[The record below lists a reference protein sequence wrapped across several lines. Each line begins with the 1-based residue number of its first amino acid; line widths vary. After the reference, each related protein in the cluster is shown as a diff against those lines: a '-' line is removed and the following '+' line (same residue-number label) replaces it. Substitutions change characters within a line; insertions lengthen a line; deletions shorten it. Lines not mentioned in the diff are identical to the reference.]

1 MAERNTS
8 ALAPNQV
15 IFGDRRRRTSE
26 ADGAGDINPWELM
39 RGIWARKEIVLMTFL
54 AVFALGIFWLSTL
67 VPTYTVE
74 TLLLIEPR
82 IGEISRFDETNNL
95 STPDKGF
102 VESEIKIIS
111 SYEQLN
117 KLAEKLSLSTYPE
130 FAQQKKTKDKTGVSK
145 VSTVPSTPTKLV
157 EKLRE
162 NLNIMRRGESRVISI
177 QYTSKDPVLATKIA
191 NELATLY
198 IQQQISERMT
208 VHRQAIDWLSSQ
220 IESLRKRTTTSETAV
235 ESFRTKSGLFEA
247 NGATLPQRELSEV
260 STQLVLAEAAQSEAT
275 ARLELA
281 EDLIASP
288 EGRDSAAEVL
298 QSSLIQTL
306 RAREVEIKAQI
317 SEMSTSLLPQ
327 HPRMVTAQANL
338 RDLQSEIESEI
349 TKILQALENESQVA
363 AARVASL
370 HRNVNRLKRKLGLMN
385 KEEVT
390 LRAYEREAAANRT
403 LLESFLTRYEEA
415 LARMQAD
422 TQAAN
427 ARILSKAHTPLNPS
441 FPRKTPMLILT
452 ILGAVSLS
460 LMVAFVME
468 VFSSGFRTA
477 DQVERITGMPFLG
490 LLPKARGNNPA
501 TAAAEVLHAPNGLMA
516 ESLRGLL
523 GHILL
528 AQVDGRPA
536 KSLLVASSVPGEGKS
551 PVAMGLARIMA
562 MGGYQVLVIDADMR
576 RPVQSYIA
584 GIGNGPGLAELL
596 SGRAEFMQT
605 IRQDTASTVHVLQ
618 TGGELGNS
626 TAALGSERMAWI
638 MDTLGKRYDFI
649 IVDSPAMSTA
659 ADGQVLARICDLTL
673 LAVRWGV
680 TDRKVVQRVLKTLS
694 SGSGRR
700 AGIMLTG
707 VDMKRYRK
715 RGAQTVL
722 DPNLR

>member
-1 MAERNTS
+1 
-8 ALAPNQV
+8 
-15 IFGDRRRRTSE
+15 
-26 ADGAGDINPWELM
+26 
-39 RGIWARKEIVLMTFL
+39 
-54 AVFALGIFWLSTL
+54 
-67 VPTYTVE
+67 
-74 TLLLIEPR
+74 
-82 IGEISRFDETNNL
+82 
-95 STPDKGF
+95 
-102 VESEIKIIS
+102 
-111 SYEQLN
+111 
-117 KLAEKLSLSTYPE
+117 
-130 FAQQKKTKDKTGVSK
+130 
-145 VSTVPSTPTKLV
+145 
-157 EKLRE
+157 
-162 NLNIMRRGESRVISI
+162 
-177 QYTSKDPVLATKIA
+177 
-191 NELATLY
+191 
-198 IQQQISERMT
+198 
-208 VHRQAIDWLSSQ
+208 
-220 IESLRKRTTTSETAV
+220 
-235 ESFRTKSGLFEA
+235 
-247 NGATLPQRELSEV
+247 
-260 STQLVLAEAAQSEAT
+260 
-275 ARLELA
+275 
-281 EDLIASP
+281 
-288 EGRDSAAEVL
+288 
-298 QSSLIQTL
+298 
-306 RAREVEIKAQI
+306 AREVELKAQI

-338 RDLQSEIESEI
+338 RDMQSEIESEI
-349 TKILQALENESQVA
+349 TKILQALENEAQVA

-370 HRNVNRLKRKLGLMN
+370 RRNVSRLKSKLGRMN

-390 LRAYEREAAANRT
+390 LRAFERDAAANRT
-403 LLESFLTRYEEA
+403 LLESFLTRHEEA

-427 ARILSKAHTPLNPS
+427 ARILSKAHTPLSPS

-452 ILGAVSLS
+452 ILGAVTLS
-460 LMVAFVME
+460 LMVAFVIE

-490 LLPKARGNNPA
+490 LLPKSRSSNPA
-501 TAAAEVLHAPNGLMA
+501 TAAAEVLHAPNGLLA

-536 KSLLVASSVPGEGKS
+536 KSLLVASSVPGEEKS

-584 GIGNGPGLAELL
+584 GIGTGPGLAELL

-605 IRQDTASTVHVLQ
+605 IHQDTASTVHVLQ
-618 TGGELGNS
+618 TGGQLGNS

-680 TDRKVVQRVLKTLS
+680 TDRKVVQRVLKTLA

>member
-1 MAERNTS
+1 MAERSTS
-8 ALAPNQV
+8 TMASNQV

-26 ADGAGDINPWELM
+26 SEGAADINPWELM

-54 AVFALGIFWLSTL
+54 AVLAIGIFWLSTL
-67 VPTYTVE
+67 TPTYTVE

-82 IGEISRFDETNNL
+82 IGEISRFDETNTL

-102 VESEIKIIS
+102 VESEIQIIS
-111 SYEQLN
+111 SYEQLL
-117 KLAEKLSLSTYPE
+117 KLADRLSLSKYSE
-130 FAQQKKTKDKTGVSK
+130 FAQATKSK
-145 VSTVPSTPTKLV
+145 GPNSKGQIGAPASSPTKLV
-157 EKLRE
+157 ETLRK

-177 QYTSKDPVLATKIA
+177 QYTSIDPVLATQVA
-191 NELATLY
+191 NELASLY
-198 IQQQISERMT
+198 IQQQVSDRMAI
-208 VHRQAIDWLSSQ
+208 HRQATDWLSSQ
-220 IESLRKRTTTSETAV
+220 IESLRTRTTSSETAV
-235 ESFRTKSGLFEA
+235 ENFRTKSGLFEA

-260 STQLVLAEAAQSEAT
+260 STQLVLAEATQSEAV

-288 EGRDSAAEVL
+288 EGRASAAEVL

-306 RAREVEIKAQI
+306 RAREVELKAQI

-327 HPRMVTAQANL
+327 HPRMITAQANL
-338 RDLQSEIESEI
+338 RDMQSEIESEI
-349 TKILQALENESQVA
+349 TKILQALENEAQVA

-370 HRNVNRLKRKLGLMN
+370 RRNVSRLKSKLGRMN

-390 LRAYEREAAANRT
+390 LRAFEREAAANRT
-403 LLESFLTRYEEA
+403 LLESFLTRYEES

-452 ILGAVSLS
+452 ILGAVTLS

-490 LLPKARGNNPA
+490 LLPKSRSRNPVA
-501 TAAAEVLHAPNGLMA
+501 AAAEVLHAPNGLLA

-576 RPVQSYIA
+576 RPVQNHIA

-596 SGRAEFMQT
+596 SGRAEFIQT
-605 IRQDTASTVHVLQ
+605 IHQDTASTVHVLQ
-618 TGGELGNS
+618 TGGQLGNS

-659 ADGQVLARICDLTL
+659 ADGQVLARLCDLTL

-680 TDRKVVQRVLKTLS
+680 TDRKVVQRVLKT
-694 SGSGRR
+694 R
-700 AGIMLTG
+700 
-707 VDMKRYRK
+707 
-715 RGAQTVL
+715 
-722 DPNLR
+722 

>member
-1 MAERNTS
+1 MAS
-8 ALAPNQV
+8 NQV

-26 ADGAGDINPWELM
+26 SEGAADINPWELM

-54 AVFALGIFWLSTL
+54 AVLALGIFWLSTL
-67 VPTYTVE
+67 TPTYTVE

-82 IGEISRFDETNNL
+82 IGEISRFDETNTLN
-95 STPDKGF
+95 TPDKGF
-102 VESEIKIIS
+102 VESEIQIIS
-111 SYEQLN
+111 SYEQLL
-117 KLAEKLSLSTYPE
+117 KLADRLSLSKYPE
-130 FAQQKKTKDKTGVSK
+130 FAQETKNKSPMGAQTGAPVAS
-145 VSTVPSTPTKLV
+145 SATKMV
-157 EKLRE
+157 EILRK

-177 QYTSKDPVLATKIA
+177 QYTSVDPILATQIA
-191 NELATLY
+191 NELASLY
-198 IQQQISERMT
+198 IQQQISDRMAI
-208 VHRQAIDWLSSQ
+208 HRQATDWLSSQ
-220 IESLRKRTTTSETAV
+220 IESLRTRTTSSETDV
-235 ESFRTKSGLFEA
+235 ENFRTKSGLFEA
-247 NGATLPQRELSEV
+247 NGGTLPQRELSEV
-260 STQLVLAEAAQSEAT
+260 STQLVLAEASQSEAI

-288 EGRDSAAEVL
+288 DGRASAAEVL
-298 QSSLIQTL
+298 QSALIQTL
-306 RAREVEIKAQI
+306 RAREVALKAQI
-317 SEMSTSLLPQ
+317 SEMSTNLLPQ
-327 HPRMVTAQANL
+327 HPRMITAQANL
-338 RDLQSEIESEI
+338 RDMQSAIEAEI
-349 TKILQALENESQVA
+349 TKILQALENEAQVG

-370 HRNVNRLKRKLGLMN
+370 RRNVSRLKRKQGRMN

-390 LRAYEREAAANRT
+390 LRAFEREAAANRT

-427 ARILSKAHTPLNPS
+427 ARILSKAHTPLTPS
-441 FPRKTPMLILT
+441 FPRKTPMLVLT
-452 ILGAVSLS
+452 ILGAVTLS

-490 LLPKARGNNPA
+490 LLPKSRSNNPA
-501 TAAAEVLHAPNGLMA
+501 TAAAEVLHSPNGLLA

-562 MGGYQVLVIDADMR
+562 MGGYQVLIIDADMR
-576 RPVQSYIA
+576 RPIQNYIA

-605 IRQDTASTVHVLQ
+605 IHQDSSSTVHVLQ
-618 TGGELGNS
+618 TGGQLGNS

-680 TDRKVVQRVLKTLS
+680 TDRKVVQRVLKTLA

-715 RGAQTVL
+715 RGAQAVL
-722 DPNLR
+722 DPNLS